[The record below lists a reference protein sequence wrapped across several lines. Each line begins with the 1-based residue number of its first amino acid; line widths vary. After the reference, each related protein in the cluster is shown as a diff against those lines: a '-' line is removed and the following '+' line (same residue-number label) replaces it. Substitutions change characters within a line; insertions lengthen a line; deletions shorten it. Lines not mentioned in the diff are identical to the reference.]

1 MGRLL
6 LPFALLA
13 LIATSAWAE
22 RPRVAVLGLEV
33 VGTAIDQRATTVA
46 QDITQGLRARPRS
59 GNGPYLLA
67 ANSDRELIDEKL
79 IKSCDD
85 EAPKCMAAIGKG
97 IGTDLLIYGNV
108 KKSGD
113 NLTVTIQI
121 LDVAKKTKLKNSTF
135 DIAANAPPEA
145 IRAAAKKAYTDLTGD
160 VAPPAGG
167 KLVIK
172 ANVPAGTVF
181 VDDAQK
187 DTLTNGTTT
196 IALAEGRY
204 RVAIEA
210 EGHMRKEIEVKI
222 VDDETVD
229 QQFDLEEKVVKPVSS
244 GGGSG
249 IWKPA
254 FYVTAIGTVAVAAL
268 SIYGYTSSQSE
279 ADKIMTLR
287 PGCDPATQDC
297 RLSNDDCDIKAQVG
311 DPAFDKACSRY
322 SLHKWTV
329 VGAAVLGVAAA
340 GTGYMAFVR
349 GGSSTEKPAAGVA
362 VTPIVGPDGGG
373 ASLRVTW

>member
-108 KKSGD
+108 KKRGD

-121 LDVAKKTKLKNSTF
+121 LDVIKKAKLKSSTF

-145 IRAAAKKAYTDLTGD
+145 IRAAAKKAYTELTGD

-181 VDDAQK
+181 VDDVQK
-187 DTLTNGTTT
+187 DTLTNGTTM

-210 EGHMRKEIEVKI
+210 EGHLRKEIEVRI

-229 QQFDLEEKVVKPVSS
+229 QQFDLEVRVVESVRS
-244 GGGSG
+244 GGGAG

-254 FYVTAIGTVAVAAL
+254 FYATAIGTVALAAISTYAWRDSL
-268 SIYGYTSSQSE
+268 SQAKGIT
-279 ADKIMTLR
+279 TPR

-297 RLSNDDCDIKAQVG
+297 RLTDDDCGIKAQVG
-311 DPAFDKACSRY
+311 DPAFDKACSRR
-322 SLHKWTV
+322 SLWKWTF

-349 GGSSTEKPAAGVA
+349 GGSSAEKPAAGVA
-362 VTPIVGPDGGG
+362 VTPVIGPDGGG
-373 ASLRVTW
+373 ASVRVTW